1 MKKKVIIGAIVAAL
15 VIIAIIICAIAI
27 SQSESG
33 SKKKKKNDYSKI
45 AEDFIVALKSE
56 ENMEEFAE
64 ENMDFKALYAYD
76 SEELA
81 AAESIEEYNE
91 LFKKIRDNA
100 AEEDFEEMKDMYI
113 GGYKELASYGLE
125 LELKD
130 TKVEN
135 PKDYPDFT
143 IFDAIYDEDGEKVSF
158 TFYLYKGKPFMILR
172 GEGLDYVFSDEGYYS
187 GDEDIKVNLTNSE
200 KRKLNKKI
208 GTQLDKSENRNG
220 ADISDI
226 IDAIIEVDEEYME
239 KGVFVALYLHL
250 DGVNTNDLIMASSD
264 AEDERTVESI
274 KAAVEEMKKIKSYL
288 NKDEYYS
295 VTISTNHGIYKSI
308 SIEPYEE
315 NN

>member
-100 AEEDFEEMKDMYI
+100 AEEDFE
-113 GGYKELASYGLE
+113 LASYGLE
-125 LELKD
+125 LELND

-239 KGVFVALYLHL
+239 KGVFVALYLDL